1 MRYGGARSGKL
12 VVPYFGIR
20 GGGGIDVCQF
30 KNYKCDYSI
39 LVIMMRDQWAFLV
52 EDDGRTGLNSEH

>member
-30 KNYKCDYSI
+30 KNYKCDCSI
-39 LVIMMRDQWAFLV
+39 ISYYDEGSMAVSHRERWENGV
-52 EDDGRTGLNSEH
+52 EF